1 MLKVLGM
8 EKRTKI
14 IKIRAT
20 ADEYESLLKRC
31 DRPELASWMRDV
43 CLAQHELKRSKVP
56 TVDPALLRQ
65 IAAIGNNVNQIA
77 RVVNTAK
84 HDPIAVI
91 NAIAQL
97 SSIESTLNAILSTQ
111 RVVNHDC

>member
-1 MLKVLGM
+1 M

-20 ADEYESLLKRC
+20 EDEYRHLLNRC
-31 DRPELASWMRDV
+31 DRPELAPWMRDV
-43 CLAQHELKRSKVP
+43 CLNQHELTRAKVP

-77 RVVNTAK
+77 RVLNTNKYDPVVVVNAVAQLASIESKLDMILNSQRVAK
-84 HDPIAVI
+84 HD
-91 NAIAQL
+91 
-97 SSIESTLNAILSTQ
+97 
-111 RVVNHDC
+111 R